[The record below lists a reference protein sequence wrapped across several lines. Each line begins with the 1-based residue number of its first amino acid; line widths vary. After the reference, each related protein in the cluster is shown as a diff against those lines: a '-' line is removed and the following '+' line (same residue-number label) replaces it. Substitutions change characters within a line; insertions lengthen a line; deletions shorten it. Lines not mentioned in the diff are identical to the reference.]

1 MTIGGWFGFGF
12 FAVFIL
18 CVGIIGAYLIENIPG
33 KIISVVAAILLILGL
48 FFLIDKLFPITMPY
62 LPSTK
67 KYRVFSE
74 DFLVDPKNGDYD
86 TVAYLYILTPSLG
99 NGLERT
105 VTIYTADGEIIA
117 QYTGKID
124 IEGNDGGYVLFDYEG
139 KRYTYYNC
147 FVESIAEIGP

>member
-1 MTIGGWFGFGF
+1 MTIGGWVIFAIFAILVLCFGIG
-12 FAVFIL
+12 
-18 CVGIIGAYLIENIPG
+18 GAYLIENIPG
-33 KIISVVAAILLILGL
+33 KIISVVVAILLIWYFQNTASGQ
-48 FFLIDKLFPITMPY
+48 
-62 LPSTK
+62 
-67 KYRVFSE
+67 R
-74 DFLVDPKNGDYD
+74 
-86 TVAYLYILTPSLG
+86 ALTDQKSNLD

>member
-12 FAVFIL
+12 FAVLIL
-18 CVGIIGAYLIENIPG
+18 CVSIIGAYLIENIPG

-48 FFLIDKLFPITMPY
+48 FFGMRWYFQNTA
-62 LPSTK
+62 SGQ
-67 KYRVFSE
+67 R
-74 DFLVDPKNGDYD
+74 
-86 TVAYLYILTPSLG
+86 ALTDQKSNLG

>member
-1 MTIGGWFGFGF
+1 MTIAGWFGFGL
-12 FAVFIL
+12 FAALIL
-18 CVGIIGAYLIENIPG
+18 GAILIENIPG
-33 KIISVVAAILLILGL
+33 KIISVVVAILLILGL
-48 FFLIDKLFPITMPY
+48 FFGMRWYFQNTA
-62 LPSTK
+62 SGQ
-67 KYRVFSE
+67 R
-74 DFLVDPKNGDYD
+74 
-86 TVAYLYILTPSLG
+86 ALTDQKSDLN